1 MRAIRSLILL
11 WGVCALSFTHA
22 TAAPVGAACGQFLRM
37 GQYDFLVDPAELAL
51 ELDSDPYPEM
61 IPRAIEAGFFQVVH
75 SNEHAELRSGES
87 ISYGSMNKAY
97 FRLAFDLEGDGDT
110 DLLYITVKDDQTGL
124 IVLCNDGAAGFSL
137 PFGVQIVPKMN
148 IFHAE
153 DLTGDGVM
161 DLLAVGSRSGVF
173 RLTGVGHAGF
183 EIEQLA
189 DHSAS
194 GQDVSWGSFGDID
207 GDGDTDFVGSRSGAI
222 VTYIAQED
230 GSLQRVV
237 DQVSGS
243 VVYVRLVDL
252 DLDGDLD
259 LFGAGGLYVRI
270 FRNDGQGVWTGVG
283 DTEFGRNIHTMHR
296 LDANGDEYPDFV
308 VAYDGGTYM
317 FTGMPEPP
325 FAASAR
331 VTDGLEMVGVGDF
344 NSDGIDEVGVIDSVG
359 GARSVQLA
367 PDGSFVETMYTPLAG
382 RITTF
387 RSGLV
392 TDLQGDGDPDFVV
405 RHTGHQV
412 VINEGEQGLRS
423 GSVQIN
429 GSTNA
434 VELVDVNNDGLLDIV
449 AVRPS
454 QRALVV
460 FLGAGGGSFEPR
472 QFYPFDRYPNEVAI
486 GDVDADGAID
496 VVLISTFEDVATIMY
511 NDGHGAFKQI
521 DELQTGAGPSG
532 VEIGD
537 LNQNG
542 VPDLVFAYQSG
553 SQRVSVSLG
562 LGGRAFLP
570 PIQYTTLNSAAQLD
584 LGDVNGDGFLDI
596 FTAGIRTGGSDTGHS
611 IAVLPN
617 NGQGFGFFLP
627 AVGVDRLNNPQ
638 LIRVA
643 DLNQDGLSD
652 VVVLG
657 YVSNSDHLHLRTLIA
672 QGGGEFVEF
681 SRWDSGVDPDPDTEL
696 DLRLFDRDQDGD
708 LDALAWIGN
717 SSGVSVPE
725 EIFLNDSTGRLVP
738 SNSGIG
744 VGLGSGLFAAGDLT
758 GDGQDELI
766 FVHSSLYTL
775 HVLHERCVSYCLPD
789 LYLSGGLDYM
799 DVSAF
804 LAIFQSQGLAADW
817 NGDGSWNF
825 FDVSGFLE
833 EYLAGCP

>member
-1 MRAIRSLILL
+1 MILL
-11 WGVCALSFTHA
+11 GVWALSCTHA
-22 TAAPVGAACGQFLRM
+22 TAAPVGAACGEFLRM

-61 IPRAIEAGFFQVVH
+61 IPRALEGGFFRVVH

-87 ISYGSMNKAY
+87 ISYGSINKAY
-97 FRLAFDLEGDGDT
+97 FRLGFDLEGDGDT
-110 DLLYITVKDDQTGL
+110 DLLYITVEDDQTGL
-124 IVLCNDGAAGFSL
+124 VLLCNDGDAGFSL
-137 PFGVQIVPKMN
+137 PFGVQVVPQMN

-173 RLTGVGHAGF
+173 RLTDVGPLGF

-194 GQDVSWGSFGDID
+194 GQNVSWGSFGDID
-207 GDGDTDFVGSRSGAI
+207 DDGDTDFVGSRTGAI

-270 FRNDGQGVWTGVG
+270 FRNDGPGMWTGIG
-283 DTEFGRNIHTMHR
+283 DTEFGRSIHTMHR

-317 FTGMPEPP
+317 FSGMPEPP
-325 FAASAR
+325 YASSAR
-331 VTDGLEMVGVGDF
+331 VTDGIEMVGVGDF
-344 NSDGIDEVGVIDSVG
+344 NSDGIDEVGVIDSFG

-367 PDGSFVETMYTPLAG
+367 SDGSFVETMYTPLAG
-382 RITTF
+382 RSTHF
-387 RSGLV
+387 KSGLV

-412 VINEGEQGLRS
+412 VINEGGESLRS
-423 GSVQIN
+423 ASVQIN

-434 VELVDVNNDGLLDIV
+434 VELVDLNNDGLLDIV

-460 FLGAGGGSFEPR
+460 FLGAGGGAFEPR
-472 QFYPFDRYPNEVAI
+472 QFYPFDRYPNEVAV
-486 GDVDADGAID
+486 GDVDADGAVDI
-496 VVLISTFEDVATIMY
+496 VLISTFEDVATILY
-511 NDGHGAFKQI
+511 NDGHGVFEQI
-521 DELQTGAGPSG
+521 DELQTGPRPSG

-537 LNQNG
+537 LNNNST
-542 VPDLVFAYQSG
+542 PDLVFAYQSG
-553 SQRVSVSLG
+553 SQRVGVSLG

-570 PIQYTTLNSAAQLD
+570 PIQYSTLNTALQLE

-596 FTAGIRTGGSDTGHS
+596 VTAGTRNGGSDQGQS

-627 AVGVDRLNNPQ
+627 AVGVELLHDPQ
-638 LIRVA
+638 MIRVA

-657 YVSNSDHLHLRTLIA
+657 YINSSENLYLRTLIA
-672 QGGGEFVEF
+672 KNGGEFVEY
-681 SRWDSGVDPDPDTEL
+681 SRWDSGVDPELDTEL

-708 LDALAWIGN
+708 LDVLAWIGN
-717 SSGVSVPE
+717 YSGISVPE

-758 GDGQDELI
+758 DDGQDELV

-775 HVLHERCVSYCLPD
+775 NVLHERCVSYCLPD

-804 LAIFQSQGLAADW
+804 LAIFQARGLAADW
-817 NGDGSWNF
+817 NGDGAWNF

-833 EYLAGCP
+833 DYLAGCP